1 MQNFSLHNLAQSQIR
16 QIIRR
21 LGTERSVIFTQYN
34 EADYQNLVAVF
45 ARLNQDIDQLNEERV
60 EDLREFIDGAIL
72 TIARQYND
80 GGEIHPGTMNILIMA
95 IQVYNRADGHPY
107 RFGVEFIEGISPETE
122 EFMEEIVQPITQN
135 LQLLALHHAPW
146 VNQVHLARE
155 AAHRAREAAPGLETR
170 IARTLPEFRA
180 MRGHAMEAECPL
192 CLEAF
197 IEHPEDIKHARG
209 MRRSPVF
216 MPVVFHKDAKG
227 KWFHP
232 MHTVCVNDVKGNK
245 CPMCREKV
253 TWPKMMAVRKTRRP
267 NSSPTRKRSLTKRR
281 SPGRSHHSRSP
292 GNRRTPNSAGF

>member
-1 MQNFSLHNLAQSQIR
+1 MQNYPNHRLLNLANFSPDDIL
-16 QIIRR
+16 RR
-21 LGTERSVIFTQYN
+21 LRNLSREIFGEFN
-34 EADYQNLVAVF
+34 VADYLNLVDGF
-45 ARLNQDIDQLNEERV
+45 HRLRYDARLNEDNA
-60 EDLREFIDGAIL
+60 EDLRGLIGNGIDE
-72 TIARQYND
+72 IAQRYER
-80 GGEIHPGTMNILIMA
+80 GEEIHPGTLNIVVMA
-95 IQVYNRADGHPY
+95 IHAHNQASEHPY
-107 RFGVEFIEGISPETE
+107 QFGAVIQGISPQTE
-122 EFMEEIVQPITQN
+122 EFMEEIVLPITRN
-135 LQLLALHHAPW
+135 LQMFNLHHAAPW
-146 VNQVHLARE
+146 VNPVHVARE
-155 AAHRAREAAPGLETR
+155 AARRAAEEAPGLETR

-197 IEHPEDIKHARG
+197 IEHPEDIKHSRE

-281 SPGRSHHSRSP
+281 SPGRSRSP